1 VASGKIDGRRRNPAT
16 DRGGPPI
23 VEVLM
28 ESGVSRLKPVTPLK
42 RVSVI
47 LTEPVSLFEFAM
59 AVEVF
64 GIDRSEEGYEPFEF
78 RICALHPDR
87 PLMAKST
94 APFTITATHG
104 LEGVRGSNLV
114 IVSATTPRGENGYPP
129 EIIGAIRHAHE
140 DGAILLSL
148 CTGGFLLGAAG
159 VLDGRRSTAHWM
171 YCSDFQAE
179 FPRTTVDPDVLYVD
193 EGDVITSAGTSAG
206 IDAALHLVR
215 RELGQEIAVRIAR
228 RMVVPPHR
236 DGGQAQYVDRPL
248 SPDDSSSLG
257 GLLPWIAE
265 NLVVQHTSRSLARR
279 ANMSERTFARKFQAE
294 TGTTPHKWITQQR
307 ILQARRLLE
316 ETDLGVEEIADRVGF
331 SSGVVLRDHFRR
343 HVGVAP
349 GDYRRRFGVARA

>member
-1 VASGKIDGRRRNPAT
+1 MKVRDG
-16 DRGGPPI
+16 G
-23 VEVLM
+23 
-28 ESGVSRLKPVTPLK
+28 LKPVTPLK

-47 LTEPVSLFEFAM
+47 LTEPVSVFEFAL

-64 GIDRSEEGYEPFEF
+64 GIDRRDEGYEPFEF
-78 RICALHPDR
+78 RICALHPER
-87 PLMAKST
+87 PLTAKSVT
-94 APFTITATHG
+94 PFTITASHG

-114 IVSATTPRGENGYPP
+114 IVSATPPRGENGYPP
-129 EIIGAIRHAHE
+129 EVIAAIRQAHA

-159 VLDGRRSTAHWM
+159 LLDGRRSTAHWM
-171 YCSDFQAE
+171 YADAMQSE
-179 FPRTTVDPDVLYVD
+179 FPNTTVDPQALYVD
-193 EGDVITSAGTSAG
+193 EGEVITSAGTSAG

-215 RELGQEIAVRIAR
+215 RELGQEIAIRIAR

-236 DGGQAQYVDRPL
+236 DGGQQQYVDSPL
-248 SPDDSSSLG
+248 PPDDSSSLG
-257 GLLPWIAE
+257 GLLPWIAD

-316 ETDLGVEEIADRVGF
+316 ETEMGIEEIADRVGF
-331 SSGVVLRDHFRR
+331 NSGVVLRDHFRR

-349 GDYRRRFGVARA
+349 GDYRRRFGTAERV